1 MLQIK
6 ALCVEAVVEI
16 CLEMPISQF
25 AAGLI
30 STPFCSHL
38 CPRSRPLHLKHRS
51 VLQCQSWFAS
61 SAARNFS
68 SSQRRSVHREVTVP
82 KDFPTSGIAIN
93 TRVRKLNFPPFVK
106 DLYCGVFNKSVLSY
120 AEVLN
125 YGRHY
130 NLEEKVRD
138 IGAYIDG
145 KREVLSHTDGSGKL
159 PPEVLHAF
167 KQSGMFGLSVPT
179 EYGGADFLST
189 EIARIFEVTHSSP
202 IINRATKI
210 QVLGCE
216 ISLAE
221 FMNYNEFLGGCQALM
236 SRGTEEQKRK

>member
-1 MLQIK
+1 M
-6 ALCVEAVVEI
+6 
-16 CLEMPISQF
+16 
-25 AAGLI
+25 
-30 STPFCSHL
+30 
-38 CPRSRPLHLKHRS
+38 
-51 VLQCQSWFAS
+51 
-61 SAARNFS
+61 
-68 SSQRRSVHREVTVP
+68 P

-106 DLYCGVFNKSVLSY
+106 DLYCGVFNKSVLSF

-138 IGAYIDG
+138 IGNYIDG
-145 KREVLSHTDGSGKL
+145 KREVLAQTDGSGKL

-189 EIARIFEVTHSSP
+189 EIARIFEV
-202 IINRATKI
+202 
-210 QVLGCE
+210 
-216 ISLAE
+216 
-221 FMNYNEFLGGCQALM
+221 AL
-236 SRGTEEQKRK
+236 

>member
-1 MLQIK
+1 
-6 ALCVEAVVEI
+6 
-16 CLEMPISQF
+16 MPISRL
-25 AAGLI
+25 AGLMF
-30 STPFCSHL
+30 SPQCSCL
-38 CPRSRPLHLKHRS
+38 SPRTLHPKRNS
-51 VLQCQSWFAS
+51 ALQCQSWIAIS
-61 SAARNFS
+61 PARNFS
-68 SSQRRSVHREVTVP
+68 SSQHRSVHREVTVP

-106 DLYCGVFNKSVLSY
+106 DLYCGVFNKSVLSF

-138 IGAYIDG
+138 IGNYIDG
-145 KREVLSHTDGSGKL
+145 KREVLAQTDGSGKL

-189 EIARIFEVTHSSP
+189 EIARIFEVRIFFSSWKKCSP
-202 IINRATKI
+202 PKSRY
-210 QVLGCE
+210 
-216 ISLAE
+216 LAVR
-221 FMNYNEFLGGCQALM
+221 YH
-236 SRGTEEQKRK
+236 

>member
-1 MLQIK
+1 
-6 ALCVEAVVEI
+6 
-16 CLEMPISQF
+16 MPLSRL
-25 AAGLI
+25 ASNLI
-30 STPFCSHL
+30 SKPH
-38 CPRSRPLHLKHRS
+38 CPILSPSLRTLHLNLGS
-51 VLQCQSWFAS
+51 TFQCQTWTS
-61 SAARNFS
+61 SVRNFS

-93 TRVRKLNFPPFVK
+93 TRVRKLNFPPFIK
-106 DLYCGVFNKSVLSY
+106 DLYSGVFNKSVLSF

-145 KREVLSHTDGSGKL
+145 KREVLGQTDGSGKL

-189 EIARIFEVTHSSP
+189 EIARIFEVVFYSYLN
-202 IINRATKI
+202 IIHE
-210 QVLGCE
+210 VE
-216 ISLAE
+216 
-221 FMNYNEFLGGCQALM
+221 
-236 SRGTEEQKRK
+236 

>member
-1 MLQIK
+1 M
-6 ALCVEAVVEI
+6 A
-16 CLEMPISQF
+16 ISRL
-25 AAGLI
+25 AALI
-30 STPFCSHL
+30 SRPQCSYL
-38 CPRSRPLHLKHRS
+38 TSRSRNLHLIHGGA
-51 VLQCQSWFAS
+51 LQCQSWTATS
-61 SAARNFS
+61 LSRNFS
-68 SSQRRSVHREVTVP
+68 SSQGRSVHREVTVP

-106 DLYCGVFNKSVLSY
+106 DLYCGVFNKSVLSF

-138 IGAYIDG
+138 IGNYIDG
-145 KREVLSHTDGSGKL
+145 KREVLAQTDGSGKL

-189 EIARIFEVTHSSP
+189 EIARIFEVTIFLQMH
-202 IINRATKI
+202 IRATEI

-236 SRGTEEQKRK
+236 SRGTEEQKQK